1 MKKRG
6 LFAALIMALVLA
18 CTWAQEPNSEDDFDW
33 KVNDDFTEITITQY
47 KGTRKDVV
55 IPASIQDVPVVCI
68 EGEAFVCAKISSIV
82 IPDSVKTIRR
92 AQYSNFGTF
101 YKSGLESVILP
112 EGISIW
118 GGAFSNCEK
127 LVSVTLGEN
136 TEIGG
141 SAFYGCESLERI
153 NIPKGCTLYESAFA
167 ECKKLASVTL
177 PENLK
182 IIPKFCFNGCY
193 ALTGIGFP
201 STVKYIGE
209 KAFFRCP
216 LESVNLPEG
225 LELLGYMAFRSDK
238 IVSVSIPKSLKWI
251 VSYLDYPYY
260 EYTSIISGN
269 NIADITIAEGC
280 SPKVLDVAVTLGH
293 SSGNSKGLDGR
304 DLIEGASIGK
314 SIKLQKLLASWKLQ
328 DGCYATEQR
337 GRYSG
342 QYNDYDFTSGYDNA
356 NGEAIRYKF
365 TEEGKVLYADL
376 LSYGFSEKEAQSF
389 CTGFRAR
396 TADDID

>member
-1 MKKRG
+1 M
-6 LFAALIMALVLA
+6 
-18 CTWAQEPNSEDDFDW
+18 
-33 KVNDDFTEITITQY
+33 
-47 KGTRKDVV
+47 
-55 IPASIQDVPVVCI
+55 
-68 EGEAFVCAKISSIV
+68 
-82 IPDSVKTIRR
+82 
-92 AQYSNFGTF
+92 
-101 YKSGLESVILP
+101 
-112 EGISIW
+112 
-118 GGAFSNCEK
+118 
-127 LVSVTLGEN
+127 
-136 TEIGG
+136 
-141 SAFYGCESLERI
+141 
-153 NIPKGCTLYESAFA
+153 
-167 ECKKLASVTL
+167 
-177 PENLK
+177 
-182 IIPKFCFNGCY
+182 
-193 ALTGIGFP
+193 
-201 STVKYIGE
+201 
-209 KAFFRCP
+209 
-216 LESVNLPEG
+216 ESVNLPEG

-304 DLIEGASIGK
+304 DLIEGTSIGK